1 MEEIGSKEERR
12 KRKKKIEVADLFR
25 YYKKRPSTD
34 TKEIGGLPLIKDD
47 TTSPTP
53 KEESPPAAVKIESP
67 IPATPVPVEKL
78 PAEEPDE
85 MEVEQKKKKKKKN
98 KEKKKEQ
105 RTLIKDHGKFVFIHF
120 ILFHKILLNLF

>member
-34 TKEIGGLPLIKDD
+34 TKESGGLPLVKDD
-47 TTSPTP
+47 ATSPTP
-53 KEESPPAAVKIESP
+53 KEESPPTAVKIESP
-67 IPATPVPVEKL
+67 IPATPVSVEKL
-78 PAEEPDE
+78 VVEEPVE
-85 MEVEQKKKKKKKN
+85 VKVEQKKKKKKKN

-105 RTLIKDHGKFVFIHF
+105 RTIIKDHGNFLCIRD
-120 ILFHKILLNLF
+120 I